1 MEKVVKAFNEL
12 SLEELVE
19 IYQLRVAVFV
29 VEQKCPYQE
38 IDDLD
43 KYAVHICFR
52 ENGKIQ
58 AYCRVIPQG
67 VLSDNVHIGRVISI
81 KRRCGLI
88 LNICLSSYI
97 PNKRDRDNNN
107 GA

>member
-67 VLSDNVHIGRVISI
+67 VPGRALFPLHQDQVYP
-81 KRRCGLI
+81 L
-88 LNICLSSYI
+88 
-97 PNKRDRDNNN
+97 
-107 GA
+107 